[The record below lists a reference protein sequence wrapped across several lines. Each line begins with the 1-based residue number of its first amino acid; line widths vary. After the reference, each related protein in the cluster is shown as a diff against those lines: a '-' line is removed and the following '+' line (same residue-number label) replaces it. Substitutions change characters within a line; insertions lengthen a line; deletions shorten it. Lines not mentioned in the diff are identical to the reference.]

1 MNERP
6 TPDLVNLM
14 EWNRFAEENK
24 TILEALTILNN
35 LHPEAV
41 SSIERERDQAF
52 AKLSKVYRWI
62 EKNSGDGFI
71 DSQTHVQNLQ
81 RISDYWHDR
90 LEGMREAI
98 KEAHEALML
107 APYRDYQTI
116 AKLQP
121 FLA

>member
-6 TPDLVNLM
+6 TPETNAFAYLVGRELANNRRDLAAQAIAINELITTHV
-14 EWNRFAEENK
+14 AK
-24 TILEALTILNN
+24 
-35 LHPEAV
+35 
-41 SSIERERDQAF
+41 IERERDEARETLRSATQ
-52 AKLSKVYRWI
+52 
-62 EKNSGDGFI
+62 D
-71 DSQTHVQNLQ
+71 
-81 RISDYWHDR
+81 HDR
-90 LEGMREAI
+90 LLRENFAFEKQLKAMREAI